1 MLGRKEHIC
10 SSSWQPSE
18 VLLLRSQLK
27 PVAACALGYPETGE
41 MFVIATE
48 DAGDA
53 TGLESAIARL
63 LGNAVYQLLS
73 YIAQKAMMLDNNV
86 KDYLRAG
93 RAGLRKKKNIYIYN
107 IKITCSFSVY
117 F

>member
-1 MLGRKEHIC
+1 MEEELWRLGHFSK
-10 SSSWQPSE
+10 
-18 VLLLRSQLK
+18 LK

-73 YIAQKAMMLDNNV
+73 YIAQKAMMLDNNISLADFKILEV
-86 KDYLRAG
+86 SYCQPPTEGADLTNGKRANCQDFVP
-93 RAGLRKKKNIYIYN
+93 L
-107 IKITCSFSVY
+107 
-117 F
+117 

>member
-1 MLGRKEHIC
+1 M
-10 SSSWQPSE
+10 
-18 VLLLRSQLK
+18 
-27 PVAACALGYPETGE
+27 AACALGYPETGE

-93 RAGLRKKKNIYIYN
+93 RAGLRKKKKYIYIYN